1 MTFDVEFV
9 PIRRRKPYIQPMR
22 TRANIRVPVVDES
35 GGRRSASR
43 EHPGGNM
50 SAVCAIHRDLRS
62 ETLSSV
68 AARFKGRTVRLCSGG
83 PLMTVNQV
91 VPTAFGPQLSCAWF
105 ESPEST
111 KLVRAV
117 FSTDAVQFACA

>member
-1 MTFDVEFV
+1 MSNLFRYEGENF
-9 PIRRRKPYIQPMR
+9 IFSACGQGRIYGFQSL
-22 TRANIRVPVVDES
+22 TRAV
-35 GGRRSASR
+35 GAWSASR

-117 FSTDAVQFACA
+117 FSTDAVQFASA

>member
-1 MTFDVEFV
+1 
-9 PIRRRKPYIQPMR
+9 MR
-22 TRANIRVPVVDES
+22 TRAKIRVPDVVES
-35 GGRRSASR
+35 GGASSAGR
-43 EHPGGNM
+43 GNPGGDM

-105 ESPEST
+105 ESPGST

-117 FSTDAVQFACA
+117 FSTDAVQFASA

>member
-1 MTFDVEFV
+1 MSTVC
-9 PIRRRKPYIQPMR
+9 PA
-22 TRANIRVPVVDES
+22 RAEV
-35 GGRRSASR
+35 
-43 EHPGGNM
+43 
-50 SAVCAIHRDLRS
+50 RS

-91 VPTAFGPQLSCAWF
+91 VPTAFGAQLSCAWF

-117 FSTDAVQFACA
+117 FSTEAVQFASA

>member
-1 MTFDVEFV
+1 
-9 PIRRRKPYIQPMR
+9 
-22 TRANIRVPVVDES
+22 
-35 GGRRSASR
+35 
-43 EHPGGNM
+43 M
-50 SAVCAIHRDLRS
+50 STVCPAHTALRF

-68 AARFKGRTVRLCSGG
+68 AVRFKGRTVRLCSGG

-117 FSTDAVQFACA
+117 FSTDAVQFASA

>member
-1 MTFDVEFV
+1 
-9 PIRRRKPYIQPMR
+9 MR
-22 TRANIRVPVVDES
+22 TRANIRVPDVVES
-35 GGRRSASR
+35 GGASSASR
-43 EHPGGNM
+43 GNPGGNM

-105 ESPEST
+105 ESPGST

-117 FSTDAVQFACA
+117 FSTDAVQFASA